1 MPASDSAA
9 AVSVWLQGRSAPK
22 SWLAAEWPLARGLAG
37 RRGLPP
43 SYYTLLLR
51 LRACAGRQPR
61 VTRCSRACFLYKMR
75 DCLHS
80 SGEGGVEEK
89 GMELIISK
97 RAAGRKNLGKRRKS
111 SNPTVRW

>member
-1 MPASDSAA
+1 MGFTIHFELEQCCDIPSLESTFKSEKVGDFNELIKTHGT
-9 AVSVWLQGRSAPK
+9 LQKWGTP
-22 SWLAAEWPLARGLAG
+22 
-37 RRGLPP
+37 
-43 SYYTLLLR
+43 
-51 LRACAGRQPR
+51 
-61 VTRCSRACFLYKMR
+61 CSRACFLYKMR

-111 SNPTVRW
+111 SNPTERW